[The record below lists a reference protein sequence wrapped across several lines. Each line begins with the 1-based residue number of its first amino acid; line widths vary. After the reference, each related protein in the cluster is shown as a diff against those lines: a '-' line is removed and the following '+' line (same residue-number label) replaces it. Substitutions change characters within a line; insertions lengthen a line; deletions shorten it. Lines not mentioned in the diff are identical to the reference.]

1 VTAFDSDE
9 SGEAANLI
17 QSVDQAIT
25 DVNSIRAG
33 LGAAQNRLEHT
44 IGNLGVGVENLSASA
59 SRIRDADIAAETVDF
74 VKAQILQQAG
84 IAVLAQANSA
94 PQSVLALL
102 S

>member
-1 VTAFDSDE
+1 M
-9 SGEAANLI
+9 
-17 QSVDQAIT
+17 
-25 DVNSIRAG
+25 
-33 LGAAQNRLEHT
+33 
-44 IGNLGVGVENLSASA
+44 ENLSASA

-84 IAVLAQANSA
+84 IAVLAQANSS